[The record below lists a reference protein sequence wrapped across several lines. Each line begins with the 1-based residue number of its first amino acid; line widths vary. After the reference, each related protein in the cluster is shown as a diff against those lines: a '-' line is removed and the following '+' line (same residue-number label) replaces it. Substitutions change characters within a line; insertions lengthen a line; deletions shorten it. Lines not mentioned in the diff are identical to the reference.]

1 MDSRCSRGG
10 SHSRVMSLV
19 GSFGDEWMESST
31 FWYHD
36 LFNQAGALHNS
47 AARLAEFNKFLEN
60 GWPRAS
66 AEDWKYTSF
75 DRILQRQFHVA
86 TELGAD
92 PRLLERYEIQPQEFE
107 GSIVFLNGRFC
118 EQLSTLPSN
127 VQVVVSDRSNVVSLP
142 SERLQSLGW
151 LNSALAGEVAHITIG
166 KNAVCERPLQVVYVS
181 DGSDTATAIFPNVI
195 IVAEQ
200 SSQSTVVEHYVG
212 SGDYF
217 TCGVT
222 QAFVRQNARLTHIK
236 VQRES
241 SSSYHWH
248 DLIVDVAADAH
259 CAAATY
265 ALGGELV
272 RNEVHA
278 TLSGSGGALELYGL
292 SLGGGSRHIDNATI
306 IDHAA
311 PNCESREIY
320 KGIYGD
326 VSSGA
331 FSGTIIVK
339 PGAQKTNAIQSN
351 QGLLLSE
358 KAEFN
363 SRPQLKIWADDVKC
377 THGAT
382 VGQLD
387 EDALFYLR
395 ARGIPLRKAR
405 AMLTQAF
412 AQEAV
417 GMLQLESVRALV
429 QRQLE
434 TGLDEI
440 WSRSALPGE

>member
-1 MDSRCSRGG
+1 
-10 SHSRVMSLV
+10 MSLV
-19 GSFGDEWMESST
+19 ASFGDERMESLRY
-31 FWYHD
+31 WYQD
-36 LFNQAGALHNS
+36 IFSQAVGTHNS
-47 AARLAEFNKFLEN
+47 SARAAEFNKFLEH
-60 GWPRAS
+60 GWPRAGL
-66 AEDWKYTSF
+66 EEWKYTSF
-75 DRILQRQFHVA
+75 DRVLQRQLGIA
-86 TELGAD
+86 PELKSD
-92 PRLLERYEIQPQEFE
+92 PSLLGRYEIQSQEFE

-118 EQLSTLPSN
+118 EGLSVLPTN
-127 VQVVVSDRSNVVSLP
+127 VQVVVSDRSNVVNLP

-151 LNSALAGEVAHITIG
+151 LNSACADEVVHICIG
-166 KNAVCERPLQVVYVS
+166 KNMACEKPVQLVYIS
-181 DGSDTATAIFPNVI
+181 DGSDTAAVTFPNVV

-200 SSQSTVVEHYVG
+200 SSQSTVVEQYVG
-212 SGDYF
+212 CGDYF

-222 QAFVRQNARLTHIK
+222 QAFVRQNARLSHIK

-248 DLIVDVAADAH
+248 DLILDVAADGH
-259 CAAATY
+259 CTAATY

-278 TLSGSGGALELYGL
+278 TLAGSGGTLELYGL
-292 SLGGGSRHIDNATI
+292 SLGGGDRHIDNSTI
-306 IDHAA
+306 IDHAV

-326 VSSGA
+326 VASGA
-331 FSGTIIVK
+331 FSGTIIVR

-351 QGLLLSE
+351 QGLLLSD

-395 ARGIPLRKAR
+395 ARGIPLQKAR
-405 AMLTQAF
+405 AILTQAF
-412 AQEAV
+412 AQEAIGILTV
-417 GMLQLESVRALV
+417 DSLHSLV
-429 QRQLE
+429 QRGLE

-440 WSRSALPGE
+440 WSRSALSGE